1 MDDAKQVLSDASR
14 KNGRYIVP
22 DEIVL
27 TAPSLAGSKGGFTD
41 IIRHPKFFIHTLIMY
56 FNWFTTS
63 LIMYGLA
70 LEWQN
75 LRGGLFLNFFIGTL
89 LDFPAKTL
97 AMILVQFV
105 GRKYPYTFCSIF
117 TGLIFFLI
125 MLMPRDIY
133 PYNLVI
139 IVLALMGNFS
149 TTICFAILYIFTGLI
164 LFI

>member
-1 MDDAKQVLSDASR
+1 MDDAKKVISDASK

-27 TAPSLAGSKGGFTD
+27 TAPTSAGSKGGFTD
-41 IIRHPKFFIHTLIMY
+41 IIQHPKFLIHTLIMY

-63 LIMYGLA
+63 FIMYGLA
-70 LEWQN
+70 VNGQIT
-75 LRGGLFLNFFIGTL
+75 GGLFRNFLIGTI
-89 LDFPAKTL
+89 LDFPAKTV

-105 GRKYPYTFCSIF
+105 GRKYPYIFCSIF

-125 MLMPRDIY
+125 MLMPPYVY
-133 PYNLVI
+133 PYNLAI
-139 IVLALMGNFS
+139 TVLAFIGNFS
-149 TTICFAILYIFTGLI
+149 TTMCLAILYIYTGLI